1 MYLTGQ
7 KSYGFKLSPGYKNS
21 VTSSNSGV
29 KQNNN
34 ILDVGALIRNNTSS
48 GIINNE
54 SNSND
59 NNYQPIKGIQLS
71 NHKSSVNSNRNNI
84 EKAHKIKRSSENN
97 HFT

>member
-7 KSYGFKLSPGYKNS
+7 KSYGFKLSQGYKNLVS
-21 VTSSNSGV
+21 SSNSGV

-34 ILDVGALIRNNTSS
+34 ILDVGALIRNNTPN
-48 GIINNE
+48 GIIYNE

-59 NNYQPIKGIQLS
+59 NNHQPIKGIQLS
-71 NHKSSVNSNRNNI
+71 NHKSNVNSNRNNI